1 MLEKFKHNIQ
11 AKLNISEKT
20 HFLLGVSGGI
30 DSMSML
36 SLFME
41 CGFNISVAHCNFKL
55 RSKESDREEEFVRS
69 FCLQKNIPFFSK
81 HFQTQKISKE
91 TKKTIQ
97 ETARNLRYE
106 WFQKIA
112 HEKGIEYIA
121 VAHNKD
127 DSIETFFINLLRK
140 TGLEGLCGIPMIN
153 NNIIRPLLWAERK
166 EIEDYVARKKIPF
179 LTDSSNLE
187 SHYMR
192 NNIRHHL
199 IPLLEN
205 IRPKSKEQIAGTIA
219 SLNDTMSLFNEFLN
233 KAEQDFLTVHN
244 DETHIDLDKLS
255 IYENSGQLLFHTLKK
270 RGFKAGV
277 LSDILQDKPFGCGK
291 KIFSGNFELH
301 KDRNKLIITS
311 GDKSPV
317 PGQKKIEKG
326 EKNIDYPVNLRI
338 SIENISSESIINKD
352 KSIAYFDEEM
362 IKYPMKIR
370 KWKKGDTF
378 CPFGMNKKKKKISDY
393 LIDTKKSI
401 REKEKTF
408 LLINGNDDVLWIIG
422 ERSDE
427 RYKITKETKKNLI
440 VTLKNKEEQDI
451 LNLRS

>member
-11 AKLNISEKT
+11 AKLNISEKA

-36 SLFME
+36 SLFLE

-55 RSKESDREEEFVRS
+55 RGKESDREEFVRS

-81 HFQTQKISKE
+81 HFQTQNISKE

-97 ETARNLRYE
+97 ETARKLRYE

-127 DSIETFFINLLRK
+127 DSTETFFINLLRK

-153 NNIIRPLLWAERK
+153 NNIIRPLLWAERR
-166 EIEDYVARKKIPF
+166 EIENYAARKKIPF

-219 SLNDTMSLFNEFLN
+219 SLNDTMSLFNELLN
-233 KAEQDFLTVHN
+233 KAEQDFLTVDNH
-244 DETHIDLDKLS
+244 ETHIDLDKLS

-270 RGFKAGV
+270 RGFTAGV
-277 LSDILQDKPFGCGK
+277 LSDMLQDKPFGCGK
-291 KIFSGNFELH
+291 KISSGKLELH

-311 GDKSPV
+311 KNKSPA
-317 PGQKKIEKG
+317 PEQKEIKKG
-326 EKNIDYPVNLRI
+326 ERNIDYPLDLRI
-338 SIENISSESIINKD
+338 STEDISSGLIINKD
-352 KSIAYFDEEM
+352 KSIAYFDEDM
-362 IKYPMKIR
+362 IKYPMTIR

-408 LLINGNDDVLWIIG
+408 LLINGNGDILWIIG
-422 ERSDE
+422 ERSDD
-427 RYKITKETKKNLI
+427 RYRITEKTKKALSL
-440 VTLKNKEEQDI
+440 TFYYQRQENK
-451 LNLRS
+451 